1 MNLKLHEVLSL
12 YYELNG
18 VTKQGQETEVL
29 TQGMLKQKMSLKT
42 KVYLQRL
49 NKVVSEE
56 VKLYEEAKQEL
67 WKKWGD
73 EKDGMIEIP
82 AEKVAAIA
90 ILIGLISI
98 YVKVS
103 LKLKELEIRVS
114 VVEKQDDQ
122 ISRKLDTIANQ
133 LNALS
138 IQLQNKQ
145 DRE

>member
-82 AEKVAAIA
+82 AEKVADFNKELQDLLTAEKEIN
-90 ILIGLISI
+90 
-98 YVKVS
+98 VS
-103 LKLKELEIRVS
+103 ELWGADLKLEHLESI
-114 VVEKQDDQ
+114 ETDEFYP
-122 ISRKLDTIANQ
+122 
-133 LNALS
+133 ALFTLIDS
-138 IQLQNKQ
+138 K
-145 DRE
+145 